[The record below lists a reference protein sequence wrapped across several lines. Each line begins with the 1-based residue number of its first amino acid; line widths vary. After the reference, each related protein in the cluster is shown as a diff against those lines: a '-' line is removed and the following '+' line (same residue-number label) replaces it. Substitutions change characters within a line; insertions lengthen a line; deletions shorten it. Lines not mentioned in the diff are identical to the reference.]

1 MHHAN
6 IGHHK
11 EKHKFNYISWPGY
24 AEKYDIA
31 SSMCSYMFEFK
42 TEQARIRSVEKEI
55 ERLKRVKRMKTNFRR
70 TNSILKQY
78 ANYKFKTTNIRGK
91 QYVEVNER
99 IKFFR
104 QEDRYKD
111 WTIMSEFTVL
121 DSEQCVCKTTI
132 ADATGRVIA
141 TGHAHEVQGASN
153 INKTSY
159 VENCETSAIGRALA
173 MLGIGIDTSIASANE
188 VTDAIAKQESKHG
201 EENQAGTREARHGAA
216 CKHHGQSRC
225 LHQVADRQEESIP
238 VHHGQV

>member
-1 MHHAN
+1 M
-6 IGHHK
+6 
-11 EKHKFNYISWPGY
+11 S
-24 AEKYDIA
+24 
-31 SSMCSYMFEFK
+31 
-42 TEQARIRSVEKEI
+42 
-55 ERLKRVKRMKTNFRR
+55 
-70 TNSILKQY
+70 
-78 ANYKFKTTNIRGK
+78 NYKFKTTNIRGK

-104 QEDRYKD
+104 QEDQYKD

-141 TGHAHEVQGASN
+141 TGHAHEVQGSSN

-188 VTDAIAKQESKHG
+188 VQDAIAKQEESDTDKLSPDSQEKVKKIQEKFDTEPPVNIMDKAVAYIKSQTDKKKAFDSIMAKHG
-201 EENQAGTREARHGAA
+201 PSLSE
-216 CKHHGQSRC
+216 K
-225 LHQVADRQEESIP
+225 QVEGLKKFVR
-238 VHHGQV
+238 

>member
-1 MHHAN
+1 M
-6 IGHHK
+6 
-11 EKHKFNYISWPGY
+11 S
-24 AEKYDIA
+24 
-31 SSMCSYMFEFK
+31 
-42 TEQARIRSVEKEI
+42 
-55 ERLKRVKRMKTNFRR
+55 
-70 TNSILKQY
+70 
-78 ANYKFKTTNIRGK
+78 NYKFKTTNIRGK

-111 WTIMSEFTVL
+111 WTIMSEFTHL

-141 TGHAHEVQGASN
+141 TGHAHEVQASSN

-188 VTDAIAKQESKHG
+188 VQDAIAKQESGDTAKKIQKVQ
-201 EENQAGTREARHGAA
+201 ETFDTEPPVNIMDKAVAYIKSQTDKKKAF
-216 CKHHGQSRC
+216 QSIM
-225 LHQVADRQEESIP
+225 AKYESSLTEKQIEGLKKF
-238 VHHGQV
+238 VR